1 MMKMT
6 SFRSV
11 NCMKFLLNKCQP
23 AYREKIM
30 KTAINKILH
39 AIKTILGVSFMFLFS
54 SLVHAQNFTSINQ
67 KPAQEQLAMDVQ
79 NASANEQPDSR
90 YTLGTNDVL
99 TITVQRHPE
108 VSGKYTINMEGKI
121 QFEFVGDIL
130 LSGMTKE
137 KAAVVISKRL
147 EKYIIKPDV
156 TVVITEYNSKVVYVV
171 GEVGLPGK
179 IFMRGDTILVRDAL
193 LAANLPQLTAAT
205 EKATLFT
212 PSDNGKVTLR
222 KVNIYALLYKG
233 DLRQNYV
240 MKPGDTLYLPATL
253 WAKVA
258 RFINPI
264 TQPISQA
271 AGTGAAI
278 HGF

>member
-1 MMKMT
+1 
-6 SFRSV
+6 
-11 NCMKFLLNKCQP
+11 
-23 AYREKIM
+23 M
-30 KTAINKILH
+30 KTE
-39 AIKTILGVSFMFLFS
+39 TILAISFVFLCS
-54 SLVHAQNFTSINQ
+54 SLVYAQNIDDQLVSPKISEPKAYETSQ
-67 KPAQEQLAMDVQ
+67 TYTT
-79 NASANEQPDSR
+79 NEQKDSR
-90 YTLGTNDVL
+90 YTLGANDVL

-108 VSGKYTINMEGKI
+108 LSGKYTINREGKI

-130 LSGMTKE
+130 VSGMPKE
-137 KAAVVISKRL
+137 QAAVVVAKRL
-147 EKYIIKPDV
+147 EQYIIRPDV
-156 TVVITEYNSKVVYVV
+156 TVVITEYNSKVVYLV

-179 IFMRGDTILVRDAL
+179 IYMRGNTISVRDAL

-205 EKATLFT
+205 EKAVLFT
-212 PSDNGKVTLR
+212 PSDNGKVVIK
-222 KVNIYALLYKG
+222 KVNVYALLYRG

-258 RFINPI
+258 RLINPI

-271 AGTGAAI
+271 AGAGAAI

>member
-1 MMKMT
+1 MKVEMMK
-6 SFRSV
+6 
-11 NCMKFLLNKCQP
+11 
-23 AYREKIM
+23 
-30 KTAINKILH
+30 NKIGYALK
-39 AIKTILGVSFMFLFS
+39 A
-54 SLVHAQNFTSINQ
+54 SLVIGFILMSSGWVNAQNFTLINQ
-67 KPAQEQLAMDVQ
+67 KPSPETNAYQASQAYVANQEQGSV
-79 NASANEQPDSR
+79 

-108 VSGKYTINMEGKI
+108 LSGKYTINTEGKI

-137 KAAVVISKRL
+137 QAGMVIIKRL
-147 EKYIIKPDV
+147 GKYIIRPDV
-156 TVVITEYNSKVVYVV
+156 TVVISEYNSKLVYVV
-171 GEVGLPGK
+171 GEVGIPGK
-179 IFMRGDTILVRDAL
+179 IYMRGDTITVRDAL

-212 PSDNGKVTLR
+212 PSDSGKVILR
-222 KVNIYALLYKG
+222 KVNVYDLLYKG

-240 MKPGDTLYLPATL
+240 MSPGDTLYLPATL
-253 WAKVA
+253 WAKIA
-258 RFINPI
+258 RFINPV

-278 HGF
+278 HGI

>member
-1 MMKMT
+1 MT
-6 SFRSV
+6 MTLFRYA
-11 NCMKFLLNKCQP
+11 NCMKFLL
-23 AYREKIM
+23 
-30 KTAINKILH
+30 
-39 AIKTILGVSFMFLFS
+39 V
-54 SLVHAQNFTSINQ
+54 SLVFLCSG
-67 KPAQEQLAMDVQ
+67 LVY
-79 NASANEQPDSR
+79 ASPETKAYEASQAYIANEKQDNR

-108 VSGKYTINMEGKI
+108 VSGKYTINTEGKI

-130 LSGMTKE
+130 VSGRTKE
-137 KAAVVISKRL
+137 QAAVVITKRL

-171 GEVGLPGK
+171 GEVGMPGK
-179 IFMRGDTILVRDAL
+179 IYMRGDTITVRDAL
-193 LAANLPQLTAAT
+193 LSANLPQLTAAT

-212 PSDNGKVTLR
+212 PSDNGKVILH
-222 KVNIYALLYKG
+222 KVNVFALLYKG

-258 RFINPI
+258 RFLNPV
-264 TQPISQA
+264 TQPIGQA
-271 AGTGAAI
+271 AGTAASI
-278 HGF
+278 YAL

>member
-1 MMKMT
+1 MKVT
-6 SFRSV
+6 LFRYVS
-11 NCMKFLLNKCQP
+11 CMKSLLGISFVFLCSGG
-23 AYREKIM
+23 AY
-30 KTAINKILH
+30 
-39 AIKTILGVSFMFLFS
+39 
-54 SLVHAQNFTSINQ
+54 AQN
-67 KPAQEQLAMDVQ
+67 LALIDQSPEIKVYE
-79 NASANEQPDSR
+79 ASKAYIANEEQDSR

-108 VSGKYTINMEGKI
+108 VSGRYAINTEGKI

-130 LSGMTKE
+130 ISGMTKE
-137 KAAVVISKRL
+137 QAAAVITKRL
-147 EKYIIKPDV
+147 EKYIIRPDV
-156 TVVITEYNSKVVYVV
+156 TVVITEYNSKVVYVI
-171 GEVGLPGK
+171 GEVGVPGK
-179 IFMRGDTILVRDAL
+179 IYMRGNTITIRDAL

-212 PSDNGKVTLR
+212 PADNGKVVLH
-222 KVNIYALLYKG
+222 KVNVYDLLYKG

-264 TQPISQA
+264 TQPIGQA
-271 AGTGAAI
+271 AGTAVSVHAL
-278 HGF
+278 